1 MNRPR
6 DSFAAII
13 DLWPSAAEF
22 GRDIGVLDVTA
33 RSWKWRGIPAQFWE
47 KTVAAAQ
54 ARKIRGVTIAR
65 LARLAAARG
74 GHASTARH
82 HTIRA
87 EARA

>member
-1 MNRPR
+1 
-6 DSFAAII
+6 
-13 DLWPSAAEF
+13 
-22 GRDIGVLDVTA
+22 
-33 RSWKWRGIPAQFWE
+33 
-47 KTVAAAQ
+47 
-54 ARKIRGVTIAR
+54 